1 MPKKATGEPVPL
13 PIAETAMSPAPDRRR
28 VSRSLGWFYI
38 CAPAMA
44 EVWLAFQDHRPAH
57 VPALLAICVLAQIL
71 GVLLVRGVADDA
83 PAVVLK
89 GLLALSTVLVA
100 GLCFVSGANG
110 NGFAYLFL
118 WATPY
123 AFVFGLRHA
132 VVQGVF
138 AAALLIGVHD
148 VVEHDPL
155 IGVDVD
161 HWLIPVVTLVV
172 VGAMVHRLTS
182 ELRRADGE
190 RLRIEHERAEV
201 ESGRAAS
208 EAERARREAAMGR
221 LGRVALRVPDRQ
233 ALLDEAVAIVT
244 ETLGIADCAILE
256 LVEGG
261 DRVRLAAATGA
272 AIEPGADP
280 EELSTEDR
288 LLTGWVLAG
297 EEPVTVWEWASERRF
312 DAPGLRER
320 GIRSTAAA
328 AIRGRTGAFGII
340 GVHAAELGVFSADDA
355 QWLQSMAD
363 LLASALDRDESEA
376 RMRHQSLHDGLTGLP
391 NRTLFYDRI
400 EHAFAR
406 AQRTETLVAVLLLD
420 VDQFKT
426 INDSLGH
433 EAGDD
438 LLVALSARLQH
449 VIRGSDTVA
458 RLGGD
463 EFVVLCEVESEA
475 ESFAVA
481 ERIADAWERPIPVGT
496 GGEIFV
502 SASIGITIARG
513 PQSAETMLRE
523 ADAAMYRAKEGGR
536 GRFELFDEEM
546 RQHAFSRLRTE
557 SDLRRAVEREQFRV
571 HYQPIFDVAEHRLL
585 GVEALVRWH
594 RPGNGIVGPA
604 EFIGLTEETGLIAPL
619 GRWVLEQATAQVAL
633 WRERFPH
640 AADLGVTV
648 NVSGRQL
655 ARPEF
660 LAEVQDALG
669 RCGLEP
675 GSLGLEITES
685 VLMKDVSSPRSTL
698 DALRALGVRVLLDDF
713 GTGYSSL
720 SRLKGVPVDAIKV
733 DRSFVDGL
741 GAEEEDT
748 AIVNAIV
755 DIANS
760 LGLGA
765 IAEGVETS
773 AQLEALRALG
783 CDGAQG
789 YLFAAPMSAAD
800 FEELLGAGPVA
811 LLGPAATGA

>member
-1 MPKKATGEPVPL
+1 L
-13 PIAETAMSPAPDRRR
+13 PIAESAMSPAPDRRR
-28 VSRSLGWFYI
+28 VSRSLGWFYV
-38 CAPAMA
+38 CAPATA
-44 EVWLAFQDHRPAH
+44 EAWLALQTDRPAH
-57 VPALLAICVLAQIL
+57 TPALLVICVLAQLL
-71 GVLLVRGVADDA
+71 GVLLVRGAADVA
-83 PAVVLK
+83 PAGVLK
-89 GLLALSTVLVA
+89 GLLALSSVLVA
-100 GLCFVSGANG
+100 GLLLVSGNDG
-110 NGFAYLFL
+110 LGFAYLFL

-132 VVQGVF
+132 VAQGAL
-138 AAALLIGVHD
+138 AAALIIGVHD
-148 VVEHDPL
+148 YVDHDPL
-155 IGVDVD
+155 LGIDVD

-182 ELRRADGE
+182 ELRHADGA

-221 LGRVALRVPDRQ
+221 LGRIALRVPDRQ
-233 ALLDEAVAIVT
+233 ALLDEAVAIVMD
-244 ETLGIADCAILE
+244 TLDIADAAILE

-261 DRVRLAAATGA
+261 DRVRLAAGSGA
-272 AIEPGADP
+272 AVDPGADP
-280 EELSTEDR
+280 ESLGTEDR

-297 EEPVTVWEWASERRF
+297 DEPVTVWEWASERRF
-312 DAPGLRER
+312 EAAGLRDR
-320 GIRSTAAA
+320 GVRSTAAA

-340 GVHAAELGVFSADDA
+340 GVHATDVGAFSADDA

-363 LLASALDRDESEA
+363 LLASALDREESEA

-406 AQRTETLVAVLLLD
+406 AQRAETLVAVLLLD

-438 LLVALSARLQH
+438 LLVALSARLQQ

-475 ESFAVA
+475 EAYAVA
-481 ERIADAWERPIPVGT
+481 ERIANAWERPIPVGT

-502 SASIGITIARG
+502 SASIGITIARR

-536 GRFELFDEEM
+536 GRYELFDEEM
-546 RQHAFSRLRTE
+546 RRHAFARLRTE

-571 HYQPIFDVAEHRLL
+571 HYQPIFDVAERTLI
-585 GVEALVRWH
+585 GVEALVRWD

-619 GRWVLEQATAQVAL
+619 GRWVLDRATAQVAR

-660 LAEVQDALG
+660 LSEVQDALD
-669 RCGLEP
+669 RSGLEP

-685 VLMKDVSSPRSTL
+685 VLMKDTSSPRSTL
-698 DALRALGVRVLLDDF
+698 ESLRGLGVRVLLDDF

-741 GAEEEDT
+741 GAEEQDT
-748 AIVNAIV
+748 AIVAAIV
-755 DIANS
+755 DIATS

-773 AQLEALRALG
+773 GQLEALRALG
-783 CDGAQG
+783 CDSAQG
-789 YLFAAPMSAAD
+789 YLFAAPMCADD
-800 FEELLGAGPVA
+800 FEAILAS
-811 LLGPAATGA
+811 GPAPQLDPEPAGA

>member
-1 MPKKATGEPVPL
+1 
-13 PIAETAMSPAPDRRR
+13 MSPAPDRRR
-28 VSRSLGWFYI
+28 VARSLGWFYL
-38 CAPAMA
+38 CAPSMA
-44 EVWLAFQDHRPAH
+44 ELWLAFQSPRPAH
-57 VPALLAICVLAQIL
+57 VVPLLAICAVGQIL
-71 GVLLVRGVADDA
+71 GLLLVRGLADAA
-83 PAVVLK
+83 PAALLK
-89 GLLALSTVLVA
+89 ALLTLSAIFVA
-100 GLCFVSGANG
+100 GLCVVSGSTG

-123 AFVFGLRHA
+123 AFVFGVRHA
-132 VVQGVF
+132 VVQGAF
-138 AAALLIGVHD
+138 AALLLVGAHD
-148 VVEHDPL
+148 LVDGDPL
-155 IGVDVD
+155 VGEHFDQ
-161 HWLIPVVTLVV
+161 WLIPIATLVV

-182 ELRRADGE
+182 ELGRADDE
-190 RLRIEHERAEV
+190 RVRSEHERAEV
-201 ESGRAAS
+201 EAARAAS

-221 LGRVALRVPDRQ
+221 LGRMALRVPDRQ
-233 ALLDEAVAIVT
+233 ALLDEAVALVT
-244 ETLGIADCAILE
+244 QTLGTKDCAILE

-261 DRVRLAAATGA
+261 DRVRLAAGTGVATDA
-272 AIEPGADP
+272 QADP
-280 EELSTEDR
+280 EDLPTEDR

-297 EEPVTVWEWASERRF
+297 DEPVVVWEWASERRF
-312 DAPGLRER
+312 DAVALRGR
-320 GIRSTAAA
+320 GIRSSAAA

-340 GVHAAELGVFSADDA
+340 GVHAADVGSFTADDA

-363 LLASALDRDESEA
+363 LLASALDREDSEA
-376 RMRHQSLHDGLTGLP
+376 RMRHQSLHDALTGLP
-391 NRTLFYDRI
+391 NRSLFYDRI

-406 AQRTETLVAVLLLD
+406 AQRAESLVAVLLLD

-438 LLVALSARLQH
+438 LLVALSARLQQ

-463 EFVVLCEVESEA
+463 EFVVLCEVESETEA
-475 ESFAVA
+475 FAVA
-481 ERIADAWERPIPVGT
+481 ERIADAWERPIPVAT

-502 SASIGITIARG
+502 SASIGITIARR
-513 PQSAETMLRE
+513 PESAETMLRE

-536 GRFELFDEEM
+536 GRYELFDEEM
-546 RQHAFSRLRTE
+546 RQHAFARLRTE

-571 HYQPIFDVAEHRLL
+571 HYQPIFDVAERTLI
-585 GVEALVRWH
+585 GVEALVRWE

-619 GRWVLEQATAQVAL
+619 GRWVLEQATEQVAA

-660 LAEVQDALG
+660 LTEVQGALD

-698 DALRALGVRVLLDDF
+698 ESLRELGVRVLLDDF

-748 AIVNAIV
+748 AIVSAIV
-755 DIANS
+755 DIATS

-765 IAEGVETS
+765 IAEGVET
-773 AQLEALRALG
+773 AEQLDALRGLG

-789 YLFAAPMSAAD
+789 YLFAAPMCATE
-800 FEELLGAGPVA
+800 FEELLAAGPVPQPDPE
-811 LLGPAATGA
+811 PAGA

>member
-1 MPKKATGEPVPL
+1 LPTTEAAT
-13 PIAETAMSPAPDRRR
+13 SPAPDRRR
-28 VSRSLGWFYI
+28 VSRSLGWFFV
-38 CAPAMA
+38 CAPATA
-44 EVWLAFQDHRPAH
+44 EVWFALQTDRPAH
-57 VPALLAICVLAQIL
+57 VPTLLALCALAQVL
-71 GVLLVRGVADDA
+71 GILLVRGAADDA
-83 PAVVLK
+83 PAPFLK
-89 GLLALSTVLVA
+89 GLLALSSILVA
-100 GLCFVSGANG
+100 GLLFVSGPAG
-110 NGFAYLFL
+110 LGFAYLFL

-132 VVQGVF
+132 VAQGAL

-148 VVEHDPL
+148 YVDHDRL
-155 IGVDVD
+155 LSVGDD

-201 ESGRAAS
+201 EAGRAAS

-221 LGRVALRVPDRQ
+221 LGRVALRVPDRD

-261 DRVRLAAATGA
+261 GRVRLAAGTGA
-272 AIEPGADP
+272 AVDADADP
-280 EELSTEDR
+280 ETLGTEDR
-288 LLTGWVLAG
+288 LLTGWVLAR

-312 DAPGLRER
+312 EATGLRRR
-320 GIRSTAAA
+320 GLRSMAAA
-328 AIRGRTGAFGII
+328 AIRGRTGSFGII
-340 GVHAAELGVFSADDA
+340 AVHAAEVGRFSAEDGL
-355 QWLQSMAD
+355 WLQSMAD
-363 LLASALDRDESEA
+363 LLASALDREESEA

-391 NRTLFYDRI
+391 NRSLFYDRI

-406 AQRTETLVAVLLLD
+406 AQRTESLIAVCLLD

-438 LLVALSARLQH
+438 LLVALSARLQQ

-475 ESFAVA
+475 EAFAVA

-502 SASIGITIARG
+502 SASIGITIARR

-536 GRFELFDEEM
+536 GRYELFDEEM
-546 RQHAFSRLRTE
+546 RRHAFARLRTE
-557 SDLRRAVEREQFRV
+557 SDLRRAVEQEQFRV
-571 HYQPIFDVAEHRLL
+571 HYQPIFDVAERRLL

-594 RPGNGIVGPA
+594 RPGNGVVGPA

-619 GRWVLEQATAQVAL
+619 GRWVLEQATAQVAR
-633 WRERFPH
+633 WRRQFPH

-655 ARPEF
+655 VRPEF
-660 LAEVQDALG
+660 LSEVRGALA

-685 VLMKDVSSPRSTL
+685 VLMKDFSSPRSTL
-698 DALRALGVRVLLDDF
+698 EALRGLGVRVLLDDF

-748 AIVNAIV
+748 AIVSAIV
-755 DIANS
+755 DIATS

-773 AQLEALRALG
+773 SQLDALRDLG

-789 YLFAAPMSAAD
+789 YLFAAPMSASE
-800 FEELLGAGPVA
+800 FEALLAAGPA
-811 LLGPAATGA
+811 PAFDAAAAGA

>member
-1 MPKKATGEPVPL
+1 M
-13 PIAETAMSPAPDRRR
+13 
-28 VSRSLGWFYI
+28 
-38 CAPAMA
+38 
-44 EVWLAFQDHRPAH
+44 
-57 VPALLAICVLAQIL
+57 
-71 GVLLVRGVADDA
+71 
-83 PAVVLK
+83 
-89 GLLALSTVLVA
+89 
-100 GLCFVSGANG
+100 
-110 NGFAYLFL
+110 
-118 WATPY
+118 
-123 AFVFGLRHA
+123 
-132 VVQGVF
+132 
-138 AAALLIGVHD
+138 
-148 VVEHDPL
+148 
-155 IGVDVD
+155 
-161 HWLIPVVTLVV
+161 
-172 VGAMVHRLTS
+172 
-182 ELRRADGE
+182 
-190 RLRIEHERAEV
+190 
-201 ESGRAAS
+201 
-208 EAERARREAAMGR
+208 
-221 LGRVALRVPDRQ
+221 
-233 ALLDEAVAIVT
+233 
-244 ETLGIADCAILE
+244 
-256 LVEGG
+256 
-261 DRVRLAAATGA
+261 
-272 AIEPGADP
+272 
-280 EELSTEDR
+280 
-288 LLTGWVLAG
+288 
-297 EEPVTVWEWASERRF
+297 
-312 DAPGLRER
+312 
-320 GIRSTAAA
+320 RSTAAA
-328 AIRGRTGAFGII
+328 AIRGRAGAFGVIA
-340 GVHAAELGVFSADDA
+340 VHASDLGSFSADDA

-363 LLASALDRDESEA
+363 LLASALDREDSEA
-376 RMRHQSLHDGLTGLP
+376 RMRHQSLHDALTGLP
-391 NRTLFYDRI
+391 NRSLFYDRI

-406 AQRTETLVAVLLLD
+406 AQRGDSLVAVFLLD

-449 VIRGSDTVA
+449 IIRGSDTVA

-463 EFVVLCEVESEA
+463 EFVVLCEVETETEA
-475 ESFAVA
+475 FHVA

-502 SASIGITIARG
+502 SASIGITIAHR

-536 GRFELFDEEM
+536 GRYELFDEEM
-546 RQHAFSRLRTE
+546 RQHAFARLRTE

-571 HYQPIFDVAEHRLL
+571 HYQPIFDVAERTLI
-585 GVEALVRWH
+585 GVEALVRWD

-604 EFIGLTEETGLIAPL
+604 DFIGLTEETGLIAPL
-619 GRWVLEQATAQVAL
+619 GRWVLEQATAQVAD
-633 WRERFPH
+633 WRARFPH

-648 NVSGRQL
+648 NVSARQL

-660 LAEVQDALG
+660 FSEVQAALD

-698 DALRALGVRVLLDDF
+698 ESLRELGVRVLLDDF

-755 DIANS
+755 DIATS

-773 AQLEALRALG
+773 GQLDALRALG

-789 YLFAAPMSAAD
+789 YLFAAPMCATE
-800 FEELLGAGPVA
+800 FEDVLASGPTHLDPEPAGA
-811 LLGPAATGA
+811 

>member
-1 MPKKATGEPVPL
+1 LPVFRFAT
-13 PIAETAMSPAPDRRR
+13 SPAPDRRR
-28 VSRSLGWFYI
+28 VARSLGWFYL
-38 CAPAMA
+38 CAPVMA
-44 EVWLAFQDHRPAH
+44 ELWLAFQPARPAH
-57 VPALLAICVLAQIL
+57 VAPLLATCALAQLVGALLARGL
-71 GVLLVRGVADDA
+71 GDGA
-83 PAVVLK
+83 PAPALK
-89 GLLALSTVLVA
+89 GLLALASVFAA
-100 GLCFVSGANG
+100 GLCVFSGSTG

-132 VVQGVF
+132 ILQGAF
-138 AAALLIGVHD
+138 AALLLVGAHD
-148 VVEHDPL
+148 LVDGDPFVGPSL
-155 IGVDVD
+155 D
-161 HWLIPVVTLVV
+161 HWVIPVATLVV
-172 VGAMVHRLTS
+172 IGLMIHRLTS
-182 ELRRADGE
+182 ELVRADRE
-190 RLRIEHERAEV
+190 RLRSERGRAEV
-201 ESGRAAS
+201 EAGRAAS

-221 LGRVALRVPDRQ
+221 LGRMALRVPDRQ
-233 ALLDEAVAIVT
+233 ALLDEAVALLT
-244 ETLGIADCAILE
+244 ETLGIADCAIVE

-261 DRVRLAAATGA
+261 DHVRLAAGA
-272 AIEPGADP
+272 GAGAEHGGDP
-280 EELSTEDR
+280 EDLPTEDR
-288 LLTGWVLAG
+288 LLTGWVLAA
-297 EEPVTVWEWASERRF
+297 EEPVLVWEWASERRF
-312 DAPGLRER
+312 DAAALRAR
-320 GIRSTAAA
+320 GIRSTAAV
-328 AIRGRTGAFGII
+328 AIRGRTGAFGMIA
-340 GVHAAELGVFSADDA
+340 VHAGTVGAFSAEDA

-363 LLASALDRDESEA
+363 LLASALDREDSEA
-376 RMRHQSLHDGLTGLP
+376 RMRHQSLHDSLTGLP
-391 NRTLFYDRI
+391 NRSLFYDRI

-406 AQRTETLVAVLLLD
+406 ARRGDSLVAVLLLD

-438 LLVALSARLQH
+438 LLVALSARLQQ

-463 EFVVLCEVESEA
+463 EFVVLCEVDSEA
-475 ESFAVA
+475 EAYAVA

-502 SASIGITIARG
+502 SASIGITIARR

-536 GRFELFDEEM
+536 GRYELFDEEM
-546 RQHAFSRLRTE
+546 RQHAFARLRTE

-571 HYQPIFDVAEHRLL
+571 HYQPIVDVADQRLL
-585 GVEALVRWH
+585 GVEALVRWD

-619 GRWVLEQATAQVAL
+619 GRWVLEQATAQVSE
-633 WRERFPH
+633 WRERYPH
-640 AADLGVTV
+640 AADLGVSV

-660 LAEVQDALG
+660 LAEVQGALR
-669 RCGLEP
+669 RCGLAP

-685 VLMKDVSSPRSTL
+685 VLMKDVASPRSTL
-698 DALRALGVRVLLDDF
+698 EALRAVGVRVLLDDF

-741 GAEEEDT
+741 GAEEDDT
-748 AIVNAIV
+748 AIVTAIV

-765 IAEGVETS
+765 IAEGVES
-773 AQLEALRALG
+773 PEQLDALRELG
-783 CDGAQG
+783 CHGAQG
-789 YLFAAPMSAAD
+789 YLFAKPLCAED
-800 FEELLGAGPVA
+800 FEAMLAAGPLPRLDA
-811 LLGPAATGA
+811 APAGA

>member
-1 MPKKATGEPVPL
+1 VA
-13 PIAETAMSPAPDRRR
+13 
-28 VSRSLGWFYI
+28 RSLGWFYLA
-38 CAPAMA
+38 APLIA
-44 EVWLAFQDHRPAH
+44 ELWVAVQTDRPAH
-57 VPALLAICVLAQIL
+57 LTPLLGICAAAQLL
-71 GVLLVRGVADDA
+71 GVLLVRGVADGA
-83 PAVVLK
+83 PAPVLK
-89 GLLALSTVLVA
+89 GLLAFANVFVA
-100 GLCFVSGANG
+100 GVLFVSGRQGGA
-110 NGFAYLFL
+110 FAYLFL

-132 VVQGVF
+132 AIQGAF

-148 VVEHDPL
+148 YVAGDRL
-155 IGVDVD
+155 LGVDVNE
-161 HWLIPVVTLVV
+161 WLIPVMTLGV
-172 VGAMVHRLTS
+172 VGGLVHRLTR
-182 ELRRADGE
+182 ELGRADDE
-190 RLRIEHERAEV
+190 RVRSERERAELQA
-201 ESGRAAS
+201 GRAAS

-221 LGRVALRVPDRQ
+221 LGRLALRVPDRQ
-233 ALLDEAVAIVT
+233 ALLDEAVALVT
-244 ETLGIADCAILE
+244 ETLATADCAVLE
-256 LVEGG
+256 LLEGG
-261 DRVRLAAATGA
+261 DRVRLAAGVGA
-272 AIEPGADP
+272 ALGAEADP
-280 EELSTEDR
+280 EDVPTEDR
-288 LLTGWVLAG
+288 LLTGWILAG
-297 EEPVTVWEWASERRF
+297 EDPVAVWEWATERRF
-312 DAPGLRER
+312 DAAALRAR
-320 GIRSTAAA
+320 GMRSIAGA
-328 AIRGRTGAFGII
+328 AIRGRTGAFGVI
-340 GVHAAELGVFSADDA
+340 AAHSGEVGGFSAEDA
-355 QWLQSMAD
+355 QWLQSIAD
-363 LLASALDRDESEA
+363 LLASALDREDSEA
-376 RMRHQSLHDGLTGLP
+376 RMRHQSLHDALTGLP
-391 NRTLFYDRI
+391 NRSLFYDRI

-406 AQRTETLVAVLLLD
+406 AQRARTLVAVLLLD

-449 VIRGSDTVA
+449 VIRSSDTVA

-463 EFVVLCEVESEA
+463 EFVVLCEVESETEA
-475 ESFAVA
+475 FAVA

-502 SASIGITIARG
+502 SASIGITIAGR

-536 GRFELFDEEM
+536 GRYELFDEEM
-546 RQHAFSRLRTE
+546 RQHAFARLRTE

-571 HYQPIFDVAEHRLL
+571 HYQPIYDVAERRLL
-585 GVEALVRWH
+585 GVEALVRWE

-619 GRWVLEQATAQVAL
+619 GRWVLEQATAQVAA

-640 AADLGVTV
+640 AADLGVSV

-660 LAEVQDALG
+660 LDEVQSALASS
-669 RCGLEP
+669 GLP
-675 GSLGLEITES
+675 HASVGLEITES

-698 DALRALGVRVLLDDF
+698 EALRALGVRVLLDDF

-741 GAEEEDT
+741 GAEEQDT
-748 AIVNAIV
+748 AIVAAIV

-765 IAEGVETS
+765 IAEGVET
-773 AQLEALRALG
+773 AGQLESLRELG

-789 YLFAAPMSAAD
+789 YFFARPMSAAE
-800 FEELLGAGPVA
+800 FEELLAAGPLPKLA
-811 LLGPAATGA
+811 SAPAPARA